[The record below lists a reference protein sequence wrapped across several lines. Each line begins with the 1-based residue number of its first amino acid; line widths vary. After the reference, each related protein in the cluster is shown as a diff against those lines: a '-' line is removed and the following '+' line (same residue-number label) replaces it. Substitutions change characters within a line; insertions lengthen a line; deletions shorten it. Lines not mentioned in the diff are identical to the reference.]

1 MKSISLYVAM
11 CVSFLPYKGEAHQQ
25 LPPLMSKCCLS
36 DRPQVEDTEPSGEW
50 RCRYTTD
57 TRKAAG
63 RCEEHLKAVQNR
75 SIGTLV
81 ALSSQVFA
89 EGSRRCQLFF
99 FYQKCLVAW
108 QQPRFTTKLIQGYM
122 DTQLHILGGWNC
134 GGAPRWY
141 AELVAPNERSI
152 KQMPWTYINTGS

>member
-11 CVSFLPYKGEAHQQ
+11 CVSLLPYKGEAYQQ

-99 FYQKCLVAW
+99 FLLEVLGSLVAASVHY
-108 QQPRFTTKLIQGYM
+108 K
-122 DTQLHILGGWNC
+122 
-134 GGAPRWY
+134 
-141 AELVAPNERSI
+141 
-152 KQMPWTYINTGS
+152 INTGTWTPSYTSQEDGTAVVRHGGTQNQLRRTRVA